1 MQEQCSHFSEPV
13 AGSGPWSPRPDP
25 TRPCCRAPRSTSRAA
40 AGPPLGKRARNR
52 LAVEADILRVA
63 RQHLA
68 TEGAAAL
75 SLRAVARD
83 LGMVSSG
90 IYRYVDSR
98 DELLTRLIIDSY
110 WSLAAAVRA
119 AHDTVAREDLEARW
133 DTLGRALRAWAID
146 RPHDFA
152 LIYGSPVPDYEA
164 PAERTQ
170 EAGTAVLA
178 LLVSLL
184 DDVRRAGRLA
194 AGDRLGLV
202 DERARAAV
210 GAMLES
216 PMFASTRLDATALV
230 QGIAAWTLLLGA
242 VTSEVFAQLGPGS
255 GRGGPLRQPPG
266 GVETMRHRTRR
277 CLAGV
282 RLRLPQRPSA
292 AARRVR
298 RSTSTSIHRVVHTCV
313 HSVTSPRP
321 GADRPVEPVLPQSF
335 PPPVDNS
342 VEVEAI
348 ALHR

>member
-1 MQEQCSHFSEPV
+1 MEPQPSADPPDPRLLPRAEEQPAV
-13 AGSGPWSPRPDP
+13 AGPR
-25 TRPCCRAPRSTSRAA
+25 
-40 AGPPLGKRARNR
+40 LGKRARNR

-63 RQHLA
+63 REHLA
-68 TEGAAAL
+68 TDGAAAL

-98 DELLTRLIIDSY
+98 DELLTRLIVDSY

-133 DTLGRALRAWAID
+133 DTLGRALRSWAID

-178 LLVSLL
+178 LLVTLL
-184 DDVRRAGRLA
+184 DDVRRGGRLA

-202 DERARAAV
+202 DERACAAV
-210 GAMLES
+210 GAMLET
-216 PMFASTRLDATALV
+216 PMFASTRLDATCLV

-242 VTSEVFAQLGPGS
+242 VTSEVFAQLGPVPDGEALFDS
-255 GRGGPLRQPPG
+255 LLA
-266 GVETMRHRTRR
+266 VSRR
-277 CLAGV
+277 CVIA
-282 RLRLPQRPSA
+282 P
-292 AARRVR
+292 
-298 RSTSTSIHRVVHTCV
+298 
-313 HSVTSPRP
+313 VT
-321 GADRPVEPVLPQSF
+321 A
-335 PPPVDNS
+335 
-342 VEVEAI
+342 
-348 ALHR
+348 

>member
-1 MQEQCSHFSEPV
+1 MEPL
-13 AGSGPWSPRPDP
+13 PRPDLP
-25 TRPCCRAPRSTSRAA
+25 LPPPIDEQQPAT

-83 LGMVSSG
+83 VGMVSSG

-119 AHDTVAREDLEARW
+119 AHDTVAPEDLESRW
-133 DTLGRALRAWAID
+133 DTLGRAVRAWAID

-184 DDVRRAGRLA
+184 DDIRRAGRLA

-210 GAMLES
+210 GAMLET
-216 PMFASTRLDATALV
+216 PMFASTRLDATSLV

-242 VTSEVFAQLGPGS
+242 VTSEVFAQLGPVPDGEALFES
-255 GRGGPLRQPPG
+255 LLAVSRG
-266 GVETMRHRTRR
+266 
-277 CLAGV
+277 
-282 RLRLPQRPSA
+282 
-292 AARRVR
+292 
-298 RSTSTSIHRVVHTCV
+298 CV
-313 HSVTSPRP
+313 I
-321 GADRPVEPVLPQSF
+321 G
-335 PPPVDNS
+335 PVD
-342 VEVEAI
+342 A
-348 ALHR
+348 